1 MKIINLKFLVSLAVF
16 TLIFFVSTNA
26 ENKKNYNTEH
36 EVNFFGGMFDFSD
49 DGQRAALFGI
59 QHQNETLERETFLG
73 KLSPITGAFVTE
85 NSAAYVYTGIEWN
98 FDLGGINFTPSFTPG
113 LYSEGDGKD
122 LGHIIEFKSEV
133 QASFNFS
140 KDVSLGMSYNHIS
153 NASIGD
159 KNPGANSYTVNFL
172 KKF

>member
-1 MKIINLKFLVSLAVF
+1 MKTKNLKFFFALALI
-16 TLIFFVSTNA
+16 TLANFISANA
-26 ENKKNYNTEH
+26 EEKKNNVSEH

-49 DGQRAALFGI
+49 EGQRAALFGI

-122 LGHIIEFKSEV
+122 LGHVIEFKSEL
-133 QASFNFS
+133 QASFNIS
-140 KDVSLGMSYNHIS
+140 KNTSLGMSYNHIS

-159 KNPGANSYTVNFL
+159 KNPGANSYMVNFL

>member
-1 MKIINLKFLVSLAVF
+1 MKTKNLKFFFALV
-16 TLIFFVSTNA
+16 LITFASFLSANA
-26 ENKKNYNTEH
+26 EEKKNNVSEH

-49 DGQRAALFGI
+49 EGQRAALFGI

-85 NSAAYVYTGIEWN
+85 NSAAYVYTGVEWN

-122 LGHIIEFKSEV
+122 LGHVIEFKSEL
-133 QASFNFS
+133 QASFNIS
-140 KDVSLGMSYNHIS
+140 KDTSLGMSYNHIS

-159 KNPGANSYTVNFL
+159 KNPGANSYEFNLL
-172 KKF
+172 KRF

>member
-1 MKIINLKFLVSLAVF
+1 MKTKNLKFFFALV
-16 TLIFFVSTNA
+16 LITFASFLSANA
-26 ENKKNYNTEH
+26 EEKKNNVSEH

-49 DGQRAALFGI
+49 EGQRAALFGI

-122 LGHIIEFKSEV
+122 LGHVIEFKSEL
-133 QASFNFS
+133 QASFNIS
-140 KDVSLGMSYNHIS
+140 KDTSLGMSYNHIS

-159 KNPGANSYTVNFL
+159 KNPGANSYMVNFL

>member
-1 MKIINLKFLVSLAVF
+1 MKTKNLKFFVALV
-16 TLIFFVSTNA
+16 LITFASFLSANA
-26 ENKKNYNTEH
+26 EEKKNNVSEH

-49 DGQRAALFGI
+49 EGQRAALFGI

-85 NSAAYVYTGIEWN
+85 NSAAYVYTGVEWN

-122 LGHIIEFKSEV
+122 LGHVIEFKSEL
-133 QASFNFS
+133 QASFNIS
-140 KDVSLGMSYNHIS
+140 KDTSLGMSYNHIS

-159 KNPGANSYTVNFL
+159 KNPGANSYMVNFL